1 MKNVKQVKAIFCA
14 AVILLLLSGCKDK
27 SSLLIGTWKL
37 KDIQY
42 ATPIPPGMKA
52 VFDKYV
58 DDMRKSFKLTY
69 NADGTFNS
77 TAMNGQALQG
87 KWKLNWNS
95 SSISVVTDNGQK
107 KDYAVLELSH
117 DAYSFKMNEKGQE
130 MTFIMV
136 SAN

>member
-1 MKNVKQVKAIFCA
+1 MKNVKQVKAIFC
-14 AVILLLLSGCKDK
+14 VVLMLLLLSGCKDK

-42 ATPIPPGMKA
+42 ANPIPVGMKP
-52 VFDKYV
+52 VFDKYLV
-58 DDMRKSFKLTY
+58 DMRKSFKLTY

-107 KDYAVLELSH
+107 KGHL
-117 DAYSFKMNEKGQE
+117 
-130 MTFIMV
+130 
-136 SAN
+136 